1 MISDYNRL
9 SGLQK
14 VAILFSILGESLA
27 LNLVKELDKTELRK
41 IRAAMRGVNS
51 VAFAVKKQV
60 MEEFYFS
67 FVSEKFQEEEESDEP
82 KKPFAFLDDLTDEQ
96 LIALLITE
104 TPRVIA
110 ITLAQLSSDKRM
122 LVLNRISEEEKGQV
136 LLNIGNL
143 DDVPLEAVV
152 QIANKLQKKSRQLP
166 KTVAFSRGGG
176 KDLADLLGEMEAE
189 DEEMFMT
196 NLEQE
201 NLNLKIQLQEL
212 GSLRGE
218 NIRLRKITRESITT
232 SKKQTIVKVI
242 NNSASPNKK
251 VVLIDK
257 GKSHGIYIGQ
267 NVIGTKG
274 LVGQIIEVNSLSSK
288 VVLITEPSHDVPG
301 QINRTGEKV
310 IISGSQEKRKL
321 IVNYAN
327 TNSDIKEGDVVSTS
341 GIGNRFKP
349 MIPINKIIR
358 VSNELN
364 VEFKKIEIIPFENPE
379 NMPELI
385 LIWDY
390 KPKETNNE

>member
-82 KKPFAFLDDLTDEQ
+82 KKPFAFLDDLTNEQ

-189 DEEMFMT
+189 DEQMFMS

-201 NLNLKIQLQEL
+201 NPEL
-212 GSLRGE
+212 AEAVKKYR
-218 NIRLRKITRESITT
+218 ITFESIFEIFPDNLLRDLMNAVDLDGIAMALKGMDK
-232 SKKQTIVKVI
+232 SINDKVIGVLPKKKQAMFTPVEGAAAKREVDDARKAIVSAAKQMERDGAFKLEDLLGGGETI
-242 NNSASPNKK
+242 
-251 VVLIDK
+251 
-257 GKSHGIYIGQ
+257 
-267 NVIGTKG
+267 
-274 LVGQIIEVNSLSSK
+274 E
-288 VVLITEPSHDVPG
+288 
-301 QINRTGEKV
+301 
-310 IISGSQEKRKL
+310 
-321 IVNYAN
+321 
-327 TNSDIKEGDVVSTS
+327 
-341 GIGNRFKP
+341 
-349 MIPINKIIR
+349 
-358 VSNELN
+358 
-364 VEFKKIEIIPFENPE
+364 
-379 NMPELI
+379 
-385 LIWDY
+385 
-390 KPKETNNE
+390 

>member
-166 KTVAFSRGGG
+166 KTAAFSRGGG

-189 DEEMFMT
+189 DEQMFMS

-201 NLNLKIQLQEL
+201 NPEL
-212 GSLRGE
+212 AEAVKKYR
-218 NIRLRKITRESITT
+218 ITFESIFEIFPDNLLRDLMNAVDLDGIAMALKGMDK
-232 SKKQTIVKVI
+232 SINDKVIGVLPKKKQAMFTPVEGAAAKREVDDARKGIV
-242 NNSASPNKK
+242 SAAKQMERDGAFK
-251 VVLIDK
+251 LEDLL
-257 GKSHGIYIGQ
+257 GG
-267 NVIGTKG
+267 
-274 LVGQIIEVNSLSSK
+274 
-288 VVLITEPSHDVPG
+288 
-301 QINRTGEKV
+301 GE
-310 IISGSQEKRKL
+310 
-321 IVNYAN
+321 
-327 TNSDIKEGDVVSTS
+327 T
-341 GIGNRFKP
+341 
-349 MIPINKIIR
+349 
-358 VSNELN
+358 
-364 VEFKKIEIIPFENPE
+364 VE
-379 NMPELI
+379 
-385 LIWDY
+385 
-390 KPKETNNE
+390 

>member
-82 KKPFAFLDDLTDEQ
+82 RKPFAFLDDLTNEQ

-136 LLNIGNL
+136 LLSIGNL

-152 QIANKLQKKSRQLP
+152 QIASKLQKKARQLP

-176 KDLADLLGEMEAE
+176 KDLADLLGEMKAE
-189 DEEMFMT
+189 DEQMFMT

-201 NLNLKIQLQEL
+201 NPEL
-212 GSLRGE
+212 AEAVKKYR
-218 NIRLRKITRESITT
+218 ITFESIFEIFPDNLLRDLMNAVDLDAIAMALKGIDK
-232 SKKQTIVKVI
+232 SINDKVIGVLPKKKQAMFTPVEGAAAKREVDDARKVI
-242 NNSASPNKK
+242 VSAAKQMERDGAFK
-251 VVLIDK
+251 LEDLL
-257 GKSHGIYIGQ
+257 GG
-267 NVIGTKG
+267 
-274 LVGQIIEVNSLSSK
+274 
-288 VVLITEPSHDVPG
+288 
-301 QINRTGEKV
+301 GE
-310 IISGSQEKRKL
+310 
-321 IVNYAN
+321 
-327 TNSDIKEGDVVSTS
+327 T
-341 GIGNRFKP
+341 
-349 MIPINKIIR
+349 
-358 VSNELN
+358 
-364 VEFKKIEIIPFENPE
+364 VE
-379 NMPELI
+379 
-385 LIWDY
+385 
-390 KPKETNNE
+390 

>member
-201 NLNLKIQLQEL
+201 NPDLAEDVKKY
-212 GSLRGE
+212 R
-218 NIRLRKITRESITT
+218 ITFESIFEIFPDNLLRDLMNAVDLDGIAMALKGMDK
-232 SKKQTIVKVI
+232 SINDKVIGVLPKKKQAMFTPVEGAAAKREVDDARKAIVSAAKQMERDGAFKLEDLLGGGETI
-242 NNSASPNKK
+242 
-251 VVLIDK
+251 
-257 GKSHGIYIGQ
+257 
-267 NVIGTKG
+267 
-274 LVGQIIEVNSLSSK
+274 E
-288 VVLITEPSHDVPG
+288 
-301 QINRTGEKV
+301 
-310 IISGSQEKRKL
+310 
-321 IVNYAN
+321 
-327 TNSDIKEGDVVSTS
+327 
-341 GIGNRFKP
+341 
-349 MIPINKIIR
+349 
-358 VSNELN
+358 
-364 VEFKKIEIIPFENPE
+364 
-379 NMPELI
+379 
-385 LIWDY
+385 
-390 KPKETNNE
+390 

>member
-67 FVSEKFQEEEESDEP
+67 FVSEKFQDEEENDEP

-176 KDLADLLGEMEAE
+176 KELADLLGEMEAE
-189 DEEMFMT
+189 DEEMFMS
-196 NLEQE
+196 NLEPE
-201 NLNLKIQLQEL
+201 NPDLAEDVKKY
-212 GSLRGE
+212 R
-218 NIRLRKITRESITT
+218 ITFESIFEIFPDNLLRDLMNAVDLDGIAMALKGMDK
-232 SKKQTIVKVI
+232 SINDKVIGVLPKKKQAMFTPVEGAAAKREVDDARKGIVTAAKQMERDG
-242 NNSASPNKK
+242 AFK
-251 VVLIDK
+251 LEALL
-257 GKSHGIYIGQ
+257 GG
-267 NVIGTKG
+267 
-274 LVGQIIEVNSLSSK
+274 
-288 VVLITEPSHDVPG
+288 
-301 QINRTGEKV
+301 GE
-310 IISGSQEKRKL
+310 
-321 IVNYAN
+321 
-327 TNSDIKEGDVVSTS
+327 T
-341 GIGNRFKP
+341 
-349 MIPINKIIR
+349 
-358 VSNELN
+358 
-364 VEFKKIEIIPFENPE
+364 VE
-379 NMPELI
+379 
-385 LIWDY
+385 
-390 KPKETNNE
+390 

>member
-96 LIALLITE
+96 IIALLITE

-189 DEEMFMT
+189 DEEMFMS

-201 NLNLKIQLQEL
+201 NPDLAEDVKKY
-212 GSLRGE
+212 R
-218 NIRLRKITRESITT
+218 ITFESIFEIFPDNLLRDLMNAVDLDGIAMALKGMDK
-232 SKKQTIVKVI
+232 SINDKVIGILPKKKQAMFTPVEGAAAKREVDDARKGIV
-242 NNSASPNKK
+242 SAAKQMERDGAFK
-251 VVLIDK
+251 LEDLL
-257 GKSHGIYIGQ
+257 GG
-267 NVIGTKG
+267 
-274 LVGQIIEVNSLSSK
+274 
-288 VVLITEPSHDVPG
+288 
-301 QINRTGEKV
+301 GE
-310 IISGSQEKRKL
+310 
-321 IVNYAN
+321 
-327 TNSDIKEGDVVSTS
+327 T
-341 GIGNRFKP
+341 
-349 MIPINKIIR
+349 
-358 VSNELN
+358 
-364 VEFKKIEIIPFENPE
+364 VE
-379 NMPELI
+379 
-385 LIWDY
+385 
-390 KPKETNNE
+390 

>member
-51 VAFAVKKQV
+51 VAFGVKKQV

-67 FVSEKFQEEEESDEP
+67 FVSEKFQDEEESDEP
-82 KKPFAFLDDLTDEQ
+82 KKPFSFLENLTDEQ

-136 LLNIGNL
+136 LLSIGNL

-176 KDLADLLGEMEAE
+176 KDLADLLGEMDAE
-189 DEEMFMT
+189 DEQMFMT

-201 NLNLKIQLQEL
+201 NPEL
-212 GSLRGE
+212 AEAVKKYR
-218 NIRLRKITRESITT
+218 ITFESIFEIFPDNLLRDLMNAVDLD
-232 SKKQTIVKVI
+232 SIAMALKGVDKSINDKVIGVLPKKKQAMFT
-242 NNSASPNKK
+242 P
-251 VVLIDK
+251 
-257 GKSHGIYIGQ
+257 
-267 NVIGTKG
+267 
-274 LVGQIIEVNSLSSK
+274 IE
-288 VVLITEPSHDVPG
+288 G
-301 QINRTGEKV
+301 AAA
-310 IISGSQEKRKL
+310 KRE
-321 IVNYAN
+321 VDDAQ
-327 TNSDIKEGDVVSTS
+327 
-341 GIGNRFKP
+341 
-349 MIPINKIIR
+349 KII
-358 VSNELN
+358 VSAAKQMERDGAFKLEDLLGG
-364 VEFKKIEIIPFENPE
+364 VETVE
-379 NMPELI
+379 
-385 LIWDY
+385 
-390 KPKETNNE
+390 

>member
-82 KKPFAFLDDLTDEQ
+82 KKPFAFLGDLTDEQ

-166 KTVAFSRGGG
+166 KTVAFSRGGR

-189 DEEMFMT
+189 DEEMFMS

-201 NLNLKIQLQEL
+201 NPDLAEDVKKY
-212 GSLRGE
+212 R
-218 NIRLRKITRESITT
+218 ITFESIFEIFPDNLLRDLMNAVDLDGIAMALKGMDK
-232 SKKQTIVKVI
+232 SINDKVIGVLPKKKQAMFTPVEGAAAKREVDDARKGIVSAAKQMERDGAFKLEDLLGGGETI
-242 NNSASPNKK
+242 
-251 VVLIDK
+251 
-257 GKSHGIYIGQ
+257 
-267 NVIGTKG
+267 
-274 LVGQIIEVNSLSSK
+274 E
-288 VVLITEPSHDVPG
+288 
-301 QINRTGEKV
+301 
-310 IISGSQEKRKL
+310 
-321 IVNYAN
+321 
-327 TNSDIKEGDVVSTS
+327 
-341 GIGNRFKP
+341 
-349 MIPINKIIR
+349 
-358 VSNELN
+358 
-364 VEFKKIEIIPFENPE
+364 
-379 NMPELI
+379 
-385 LIWDY
+385 
-390 KPKETNNE
+390 